1 MHQKAMRN
9 CFLSLTQI
17 RAKIHTTEQSA
28 RIIRTLLCSGLIQ
41 AADQIRRLVCR
52 IIDNDSTAVDPY
64 RQAFPADPAIM
75 QVMDLLPA
83 INQPCK
89 MINQHLAILFKNRRQ
104 HVRHRM
110 LHILARQHKTI
121 HSTL

>member
-1 MHQKAMRN
+1 MHQEPMRN
-9 CFLSLTQI
+9 CFLSLSQI
-17 RAKIHTTEQSA
+17 RTKIYTTEQSA

-41 AADQIRRLVCR
+41 TTDQIRRLARR

-64 RQAFPADPAIM
+64 RQTVPTDPAIM

-83 INQPCK
+83 INQPFK
-89 MINQHLAILFKNRRQ
+89 MINQHPAVPFENRRQ

-110 LHILARQHKTI
+110 LHMLAGQHKTI
-121 HSTL
+121 HRTL